1 MMALM
6 FNKSRNMISIHRVKF
21 ISKLSVATQIKN
33 LDLFTQDSRM
43 YELQEASLEKYN
55 ITFDILEYHLKSI
68 LKNFPKVYQDI
79 FISCFGFFN
88 NQPLILKEISK
99 KYNVT
104 MKNIYLI
111 ECNITDKLSKSVP
124 WKMLFAFFKDKYK
137 KMNRKISQ
145 DNIFEESLLILPILP
160 NKKRNLLFYKS
171 ASFDDRV
178 PSLQKVSDIINTKY
192 YLLAK
197 KIRRV
202 SHILQVF
209 WDEKANLQESFP
221 KKFVIFKVK
230 DREKEARDTI
240 YSIEKNLLKKTR
252 HISYQ

>member
-1 MMALM
+1 
-6 FNKSRNMISIHRVKF
+6 
-21 ISKLSVATQIKN
+21 
-33 LDLFTQDSRM
+33 
-43 YELQEASLEKYN
+43 
-55 ITFDILEYHLKSI
+55 
-68 LKNFPKVYQDI
+68 
-79 FISCFGFFN
+79 
-88 NQPLILKEISK
+88 
-99 KYNVT
+99 
-104 MKNIYLI
+104 
-111 ECNITDKLSKSVP
+111 
-124 WKMLFAFFKDKYK
+124 MLFAFFKDKYK

-160 NKKRNLLFYKS
+160 NKKRNLLFYQS
-171 ASFDDRV
+171 ASFDDRA

-209 WDEKANLQESFP
+209 LDEKANLQESFP

-240 YSIEKNLLKKTR
+240 YSIEKNLLKKNTT
-252 HISYQ
+252 YQLSVNRRSAKQVAKN

>member
-1 MMALM
+1 
-6 FNKSRNMISIHRVKF
+6 
-21 ISKLSVATQIKN
+21 
-33 LDLFTQDSRM
+33 
-43 YELQEASLEKYN
+43 
-55 ITFDILEYHLKSI
+55 
-68 LKNFPKVYQDI
+68 
-79 FISCFGFFN
+79 
-88 NQPLILKEISK
+88 
-99 KYNVT
+99 
-104 MKNIYLI
+104 
-111 ECNITDKLSKSVP
+111 
-124 WKMLFAFFKDKYK
+124 MLFAFFKDKYK

-171 ASFDDRV
+171 ASFDDRA

-209 WDEKANLQESFP
+209 LDEKANLQESFP

-240 YSIEKNLLKKTR
+240 YSIEKNLLKKNTT
-252 HISYQ
+252 YQLSVNRRSAKQVAKN

>member
-1 MMALM
+1 
-6 FNKSRNMISIHRVKF
+6 
-21 ISKLSVATQIKN
+21 
-33 LDLFTQDSRM
+33 
-43 YELQEASLEKYN
+43 
-55 ITFDILEYHLKSI
+55 
-68 LKNFPKVYQDI
+68 
-79 FISCFGFFN
+79 
-88 NQPLILKEISK
+88 
-99 KYNVT
+99 
-104 MKNIYLI
+104 
-111 ECNITDKLSKSVP
+111 
-124 WKMLFAFFKDKYK
+124 MLFAFFKDKYK

-171 ASFDDRV
+171 ASFDDRA

-209 WDEKANLQESFP
+209 LDEKANLQESFP
-221 KKFVIFKVK
+221 IKFVIFKVK

-240 YSIEKNLLKKTR
+240 YSIGKNLLKKTR

>member
-79 FISCFGFFN
+79 FISCFGLFN

-124 WKMLFAFFKDKYK
+124 
-137 KMNRKISQ
+137 
-145 DNIFEESLLILPILP
+145 
-160 NKKRNLLFYKS
+160 
-171 ASFDDRV
+171 
-178 PSLQKVSDIINTKY
+178 
-192 YLLAK
+192 
-197 KIRRV
+197 
-202 SHILQVF
+202 
-209 WDEKANLQESFP
+209 
-221 KKFVIFKVK
+221 
-230 DREKEARDTI
+230 
-240 YSIEKNLLKKTR
+240 
-252 HISYQ
+252 

>member
-1 MMALM
+1 
-6 FNKSRNMISIHRVKF
+6 
-21 ISKLSVATQIKN
+21 
-33 LDLFTQDSRM
+33 
-43 YELQEASLEKYN
+43 
-55 ITFDILEYHLKSI
+55 
-68 LKNFPKVYQDI
+68 
-79 FISCFGFFN
+79 
-88 NQPLILKEISK
+88 
-99 KYNVT
+99 
-104 MKNIYLI
+104 
-111 ECNITDKLSKSVP
+111 
-124 WKMLFAFFKDKYK
+124 MLFAFFKDKYK

-171 ASFDDRV
+171 ASFDDRA

-209 WDEKANLQESFP
+209 LDEKANLQESFP

>member
-1 MMALM
+1 
-6 FNKSRNMISIHRVKF
+6 
-21 ISKLSVATQIKN
+21 
-33 LDLFTQDSRM
+33 
-43 YELQEASLEKYN
+43 
-55 ITFDILEYHLKSI
+55 
-68 LKNFPKVYQDI
+68 
-79 FISCFGFFN
+79 
-88 NQPLILKEISK
+88 
-99 KYNVT
+99 
-104 MKNIYLI
+104 
-111 ECNITDKLSKSVP
+111 
-124 WKMLFAFFKDKYK
+124 MLFAFFKDKYK

-171 ASFDDRV
+171 ASFDDRA

-209 WDEKANLQESFP
+209 LDDQANLQESFP

-240 YSIEKNLLKKTR
+240 YSIEKNLLKKTQ

>member
-1 MMALM
+1 
-6 FNKSRNMISIHRVKF
+6 
-21 ISKLSVATQIKN
+21 
-33 LDLFTQDSRM
+33 
-43 YELQEASLEKYN
+43 
-55 ITFDILEYHLKSI
+55 
-68 LKNFPKVYQDI
+68 
-79 FISCFGFFN
+79 
-88 NQPLILKEISK
+88 
-99 KYNVT
+99 
-104 MKNIYLI
+104 
-111 ECNITDKLSKSVP
+111 
-124 WKMLFAFFKDKYK
+124 MLFAFFKDKYK

-160 NKKRNLLFYKS
+160 NKKRNLLFYQP
-171 ASFDDRV
+171 ASSDDRV

-209 WDEKANLQESFP
+209 LDDQANLQESFP

>member
-1 MMALM
+1 MMAIM

-79 FISCFGFFN
+79 FISCFGLFN

-111 ECNITDKLSKSVP
+111 ECDIIDKLSKSVP

-137 KMNRKISQ
+137 KMHRKISQ
-145 DNIFEESLLILPILP
+145 DNIFEESLLILPIFP

-171 ASFDDRV
+171 ASFDDRA

-209 WDEKANLQESFP
+209 LDEKANLQESFP

-230 DREKEARDTI
+230 DREKEARDAI
-240 YSIEKNLLKKTR
+240 YSIEKNLLK
-252 HISYQ
+252 

>member
-1 MMALM
+1 
-6 FNKSRNMISIHRVKF
+6 
-21 ISKLSVATQIKN
+21 
-33 LDLFTQDSRM
+33 
-43 YELQEASLEKYN
+43 
-55 ITFDILEYHLKSI
+55 
-68 LKNFPKVYQDI
+68 
-79 FISCFGFFN
+79 
-88 NQPLILKEISK
+88 
-99 KYNVT
+99 
-104 MKNIYLI
+104 
-111 ECNITDKLSKSVP
+111 
-124 WKMLFAFFKDKYK
+124 MLFAFFKDKYK
-137 KMNRKISQ
+137 KMDRKISQ

-160 NKKRNLLFYKS
+160 NIKRNLLFYKS
-171 ASFDDRV
+171 ASFDDRG

-209 WDEKANLQESFP
+209 LDDQANLQESFP

>member
-68 LKNFPKVYQDI
+68 LKNFQKVYQDI

-88 NQPLILKEISK
+88 NQPLTLKEISK

-124 WKMLFAFFKDKYK
+124 
-137 KMNRKISQ
+137 
-145 DNIFEESLLILPILP
+145 
-160 NKKRNLLFYKS
+160 
-171 ASFDDRV
+171 
-178 PSLQKVSDIINTKY
+178 
-192 YLLAK
+192 
-197 KIRRV
+197 
-202 SHILQVF
+202 
-209 WDEKANLQESFP
+209 
-221 KKFVIFKVK
+221 
-230 DREKEARDTI
+230 
-240 YSIEKNLLKKTR
+240 
-252 HISYQ
+252 

>member
-1 MMALM
+1 
-6 FNKSRNMISIHRVKF
+6 
-21 ISKLSVATQIKN
+21 
-33 LDLFTQDSRM
+33 
-43 YELQEASLEKYN
+43 
-55 ITFDILEYHLKSI
+55 
-68 LKNFPKVYQDI
+68 
-79 FISCFGFFN
+79 
-88 NQPLILKEISK
+88 
-99 KYNVT
+99 
-104 MKNIYLI
+104 
-111 ECNITDKLSKSVP
+111 
-124 WKMLFAFFKDKYK
+124 MLFAFFKDKYK

-145 DNIFEESLLILPILP
+145 DNIFEESLLILPILQ
-160 NKKRNLLFYKS
+160 NKKRNLLFYQS

>member
-1 MMALM
+1 
-6 FNKSRNMISIHRVKF
+6 
-21 ISKLSVATQIKN
+21 
-33 LDLFTQDSRM
+33 
-43 YELQEASLEKYN
+43 
-55 ITFDILEYHLKSI
+55 
-68 LKNFPKVYQDI
+68 
-79 FISCFGFFN
+79 
-88 NQPLILKEISK
+88 
-99 KYNVT
+99 
-104 MKNIYLI
+104 
-111 ECNITDKLSKSVP
+111 
-124 WKMLFAFFKDKYK
+124 MLFAFFKDKYK

-171 ASFDDRV
+171 ASFDDRA

-209 WDEKANLQESFP
+209 LDDQANLQESFP

>member
-1 MMALM
+1 
-6 FNKSRNMISIHRVKF
+6 
-21 ISKLSVATQIKN
+21 
-33 LDLFTQDSRM
+33 
-43 YELQEASLEKYN
+43 
-55 ITFDILEYHLKSI
+55 
-68 LKNFPKVYQDI
+68 
-79 FISCFGFFN
+79 
-88 NQPLILKEISK
+88 
-99 KYNVT
+99 
-104 MKNIYLI
+104 
-111 ECNITDKLSKSVP
+111 
-124 WKMLFAFFKDKYK
+124 MLFAFFKDKYK

-160 NKKRNLLFYKS
+160 NKKRNLLFYQS
-171 ASFDDRV
+171 ASFDDRA

-209 WDEKANLQESFP
+209 LDEKANLQESFP

-240 YSIEKNLLKKTR
+240 YSIEKNLLKK
-252 HISYQ
+252 HDISAISKSTLGKAGC